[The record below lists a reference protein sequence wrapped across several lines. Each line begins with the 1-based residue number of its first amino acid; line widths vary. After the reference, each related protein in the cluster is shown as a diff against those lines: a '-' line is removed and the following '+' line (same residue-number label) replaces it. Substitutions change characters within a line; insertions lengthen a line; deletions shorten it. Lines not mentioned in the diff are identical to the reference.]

1 MCFYYFP
8 EKKKTQPYILTP
20 QTYQE
25 YWFFWTPAPSPWLTK
40 HFTTIWYL
48 FVRLQYMYMYVFID
62 MDKYCF
68 FYVCQFEYYL

>member
-25 YWFFWTPAPSPWLTK
+25 YWFFWIPCPLPLIDSAFYHHLIFIRTS
-40 HFTTIWYL
+40 TIH
-48 FVRLQYMYMYVFID
+48 VFID